1 MVVEISED
9 EAAAEWEAI
18 LEQVEGGR
26 EFVIT
31 RNSRA
36 VARLV
41 PGRHAVPPQDGSKE
55 TSSSRKQNLAERIH
69 QLFAPLGGADDLIIP
84 PGEPAREPPS
94 FDDVFLDFPAEAD
107 DWDSPGTLAEL
118 KAQAKALREQARLGG
133 LRFEVYLPPTIAD
146 WLLDHVE
153 RGAFRDPSE
162 AVFVLLGEQQELE
175 PHADLRREFLKRRI
189 QAGLDDPRP
198 GIPADEVF
206 ARLEKMFDKPRSK
219 PAVWR
224 KLP

>member
-1 MVVEISED
+1 MISEISED
-9 EAAAEWEAI
+9 EATAQWEAI

-26 EFVIT
+26 EFIVT
-31 RNSRA
+31 RKGKT
-36 VARLV
+36 VARLI
-41 PGRHAVPPQDGSKE
+41 PGQHAVPSQAVPEE
-55 TSSSRKQNLAERIH
+55 TSSSRKQNLAEHIH

-84 PGEPAREPPS
+84 PREPGREPPN
-94 FDDVFLDFPAEAD
+94 FDDVYVDLPIS
-107 DWDSPGTLAEL
+107 DWDGPETLAKL

-133 LRFEVYLPPTIAD
+133 LRFEAYLPPTIAD

-153 RGAFRDPSE
+153 CGTFRDPSE

-189 QAGLDDPRP
+189 QARLDDPRP
-198 GIPADEVF
+198 GIRADEVF
-206 ARLEKMFDKPRSK
+206 ARLEKMFDEPRSK
-219 PAVWR
+219 PAVWS